1 MSYIRSLAEARFT
14 LTTAAASGA
23 QWASVDTTSLQ
34 LGKMA
39 SRGRLVNVIAR
50 MDETSGTTQT
60 NVTFYLAKGT
70 TLDAVP
76 DDLDIVYESD
86 LIAAPAESATVAD
99 LKDDLWASGACYA
112 RELTES
118 FVFGFSGTNA
128 GAAAVVW
135 DVRLVFE
142 VWG

>member
-50 MDETSGTTQT
+50 MDTTSGTTQT

>member
-1 MSYIRSLAEARFT
+1 MSHIRSLAEARFT
-14 LTTAAASGA
+14 LTTAASSGA
-23 QWASVDTTSLQ
+23 QWASVDTTSAQ

-50 MDETSGTTQT
+50 MDTSSATTQT

-70 TLDAVP
+70 TLIAVP
-76 DDLDIVYESD
+76 DDLDIIYESD
-86 LIAAPAESATVAD
+86 LIAAPAESATNAD

-118 FVFGFSGTNA
+118 FIFGFSGTNG

>member
-50 MDETSGTTQT
+50 MDTTSGTTQT

-70 TLDAVP
+70 TLAAVP
-76 DDLDIVYESD
+76 ADEDIVYESD